1 MENVLSALVRIGDRT
16 ISLPVRASL
25 YAEQGLQHFQ
35 KARWPLSTG

>member
-1 MENVLSALVRIGDRT
+1 MENVLSALVHIGV